1 MRDFDA
7 VGAILIFGAIGCLI
21 IAGCSALGIALIEIT
36 FRP

>member
-21 IAGCSALGIALIEIT
+21 IAGCCAAAMLMLL
-36 FRP
+36 

>member
-1 MRDFDA
+1 MRDPIGTLLLAFGLA
-7 VGAILIFGAIGCLI
+7 CIF